1 MRALLALLGLVV
13 LLVVVRALGGEWLAA
28 YPGISSGVAALA
40 SSPLLVAAGLVLS
53 VIGVVMVNLFDPESD
68 AHLGGG
74 AILVVVVAL
83 FVVFELVF

>member
-1 MRALLALLGLVV
+1 MRLLLALLGLVV

-28 YPGISSGVAALA
+28 YPGISGGVAALA
-40 SSPLLVAAGLVLS
+40 SSPLLVAAGLVLA
-53 VIGVVMVNLFDPESD
+53 VIGVVLVNLFDPESD

>member
-1 MRALLALLGLVV
+1 MRALVALLGLVV
-13 LLVVVRALGGEWLAA
+13 LLVVADALGVEWLAA
-28 YPGISSGVAALA
+28 YPGISGGVAALA
-40 SSPLLVAAGLVLS
+40 SSPLLVAAGLALA

-74 AILVVVVAL
+74 AILVVVVML

>member
-28 YPGISSGVAALA
+28 YPGISGGVAALA
-40 SSPLLVAAGLVLS
+40 SSPLLVAAGLALA
-53 VIGVVMVNLFDPESD
+53 VIGVVLVNLFDPDSD

-74 AILVVVVAL
+74 AILAVVVML

>member
-13 LLVVVRALGGEWLAA
+13 LLAVAVALGGEWLVAW
-28 YPGISSGVAALA
+28 PGVSGGVAALA
-40 SSPLLVAAGLVLS
+40 SSPLLVAAGLALS
-53 VIGVVMVNLFDPESD
+53 VIGVVLVNLFDPESD

-74 AILVVVVAL
+74 MILAAVVAL

>member
-13 LLVVVRALGGEWLAA
+13 LLVVARALGGEWLAA
-28 YPGISSGVAALA
+28 YPGISGGVAALA
-40 SSPLLVAAGLVLS
+40 SSPLLVAAGLALA

-74 AILVVVVAL
+74 AILAVVVML
-83 FVVFELVF
+83 LVVFELVF

>member
-28 YPGISSGVAALA
+28 YPGISGGVAALA
-40 SSPLLVAAGLVLS
+40 SNPLLVAAGLALS
-53 VIGVVMVNLFDPESD
+53 VIGVVLVNLFDSESD

-74 AILVVVVAL
+74 MILAAVVAL
-83 FVVFELVF
+83 FVVFELIY

>member
-13 LLVVVRALGGEWLAA
+13 LLVVVGALGGEWLAA
-28 YPGISSGVAALA
+28 WPGVSGGVAALA
-40 SSPLLVAAGLVLS
+40 SSPLLVAAGLALA
-53 VIGVVMVNLFDPESD
+53 VIGVVLVIVFDPESD

-74 AILVVVVAL
+74 AILAVVVML